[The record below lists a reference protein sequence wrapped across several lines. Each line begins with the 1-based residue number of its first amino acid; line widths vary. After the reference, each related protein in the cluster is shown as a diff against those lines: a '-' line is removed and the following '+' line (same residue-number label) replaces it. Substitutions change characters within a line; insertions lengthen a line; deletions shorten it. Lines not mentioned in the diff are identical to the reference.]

1 MNLCL
6 KILYFKKVVFK
17 LSIGDKSSEGKMR
30 FIHISDTHLG
40 AATFSRRIAPSG
52 YNQREEDI
60 CNSFI
65 SAIDK
70 ILELKPEF
78 VLHSGDLFHSVRP
91 TNRILHLG
99 LEQILRL
106 TRADIP
112 VVIISG
118 NHDAPK
124 QKGVG
129 SIFKIFTLFP
139 NLFPVFNDTYEK
151 KIINNTAIHAVPQC
165 IDNQTFQKEL
175 EKVQVDKD
183 AKFNILLLHGI
194 VAGIPEFS
202 MGELSEQEIKKS
214 HFKPEFNYVALGH
227 YHKHCK
233 VKDMDRVYYAGSTE
247 RLSMN
252 ELGQEKGFVEVDL
265 EKNKF
270 NFHQVPTRDMIELSL
285 IDASALDPDGVLNEI
300 ERRIESQD
308 IEEKIVRLRVTEI
321 DSYVYNSLNFRTISE
336 LKSKAFH
343 FDLKFEKKEEEKQR
357 FHDRT
362 SIGRLEKEFDEY
374 LQAIQIEKL
383 DKEKLKELGLKY
395 LTGQND
401 ESSADGRPR
410 TAD

>member
-1 MNLCL
+1 
-6 KILYFKKVVFK
+6 
-17 LSIGDKSSEGKMR
+17 MR

-65 SAIDK
+65 SAVDK

-139 NLFPVFNDTYEK
+139 NLFPVFSESYEK
-151 KIINNTAIHAVPQC
+151 IKIKDAVIHAVPQC
-165 IDNQTFQKEL
+165 AGNEIFQTEL
-175 EKVQVDKD
+175 EKVEVDEN
-183 AKFNILLLHGI
+183 AKFNILLVHGV

-202 MGELSEQEIKKS
+202 MGELSEQEINES
-214 HFKPEFNYVALGH
+214 YFKLSFDYVALGH

-252 ELGQEKGFVEVDL
+252 ELGQEKGFIEVDL
-265 EKNKF
+265 EKDEVS
-270 NFHQVPTRDMIELSL
+270 FHQVQTREMFELPS
-285 IDASALDPDGVLNEI
+285 IDASTLDPDGVLKEI
-300 ERRIESQD
+300 EKRIEAQD
-308 IEEKIVRLRVTEI
+308 IEEKIVRLKVIDI
-321 DSYVYNSLNFRTISE
+321 DSYVYNSLNFRMISE

-343 FDLKFEKKEEEKQR
+343 FDLKFEKKEEEKQI
-357 FHDRT
+357 FPDRT
-362 SIGRLEKEFDEY
+362 SIGRLEKEFSEY
-374 LQAIQIEKL
+374 LQSIQVEKL
-383 DKEKLKELGLKY
+383 DKEKLKDLGMRY
-395 LTGQND
+395 LIG
-401 ESSADGRPR
+401 E
-410 TAD
+410 